1 MTAAAGGAILL
12 FIGVTL
18 YSVLG
23 GADFGA
29 GCWDL
34 VAGGARRGARP
45 RALIDHSIGPVWE
58 ANHVWL
64 IFVLV
69 ILWTAFPQAFASV
82 FVTLF
87 VPLSLAALG
96 IVLRGSG
103 FAFRHAVVRT
113 SRQRLFGATFALSSV
128 IVPFCMGA
136 VAGAIASGRVPAS
149 GAGDPWGSWLNPTSM
164 LGGVLAVVT
173 CAYIAAVY
181 LTGDAQ
187 SAGDSE
193 LHTYFRRRALGTGV
207 VAGAVALAG
216 IAVLHSDAPYL
227 FGNVT
232 SRALPLV
239 VVSAVAGLSA
249 MAFLL
254 RHHGDPARVAA
265 ALAVATVIW
274 GWAVAQWPY
283 MFATSLTIDAAAAPS
298 TTLVTMFVVAAMAG
312 ALVLPSLGLLLYLSK
327 RQVLEE
333 TPRGTPPAV
342 ASPSE

>member
-1 MTAAAGGAILL
+1 MTAAGGAAILL
-12 FIGVTL
+12 FVGVTL
-18 YSVLG
+18 YAVLG

-34 VAGGARRGARP
+34 VAGGARRGTRP
-45 RALIDHSIGPVWE
+45 RALIDRSIGPVWE

-69 ILWTAFPQAFASV
+69 ILWTAFSQAFASI

-87 VPLSLAALG
+87 APLSLAALG

-113 SRQRLFGATFALSSV
+113 SRQRLFGATFAMSSV

-136 VAGAIASGRVPAS
+136 VAGAVASGRVPPS

-173 CAYIAAVY
+173 SAYIAAVY
-181 LTGDAQ
+181 LAGDAQ
-187 SAGDSE
+187 SAGDDE
-193 LHTYFRRRALGTGV
+193 LHTYFRRRALGAGV
-207 VAGAVALAG
+207 LAGAVALAG
-216 IAVLHSDAPYL
+216 IAVLHSDAGYL
-227 FGNVT
+227 FGRLT

-239 VVSAVAGLSA
+239 VVSALAGLAA
-249 MAFLL
+249 MGFLL
-254 RHHGDPARVAA
+254 RHHGDAARVAA
-265 ALAVATVIW
+265 AVAVATVIW

-283 MFATSLTIDAAAAPS
+283 MFPRSLTLDAAAAPS
-298 TTLVTMFVVAAMAG
+298 TTLVTMFVIAAMAG
-312 ALVLPSLGLLLYLSK
+312 LLVLPSLGLLLSLSK
-327 RQVLEE
+327 RQVLGEE
-333 TPRGTPPAV
+333 ARPKV
-342 ASPSE
+342 DL